1 MRPWTGVRE
10 LTFRAE
16 ASGQRLKPGGPR
28 WMELGKEWWEMKW
41 ENSAC
46 TDSGGQLAG
55 VGSHYRGGS
64 RVTWD
69 LHGRTTLPLWRTNW
83 EGGSWGGT

>member
-1 MRPWTGVRE
+1 
-10 LTFRAE
+10 
-16 ASGQRLKPGGPR
+16 
-28 WMELGKEWWEMKW
+28 MELGKEWWEMKW

-46 TDSGGQLAG
+46 TDSGCQLAG